1 MSEVTRDYLA
11 AKLLHW
17 EQYMLHYEL
26 PDWEGL
32 PDLELYMDQ
41 VVALI
46 TRYLEI
52 LPRAGATDGVV
63 TPSAINNY
71 VRMRVMPAPVRK
83 KYTRV
88 HLAYLV
94 LICLLK
100 QTLTLAEIQVILPVD
115 LPESEVHTIY
125 DGFVSRLHD
134 TSRLF
139 IDQVRA
145 EAQGVLEPGNGE
157 TQVETAEG
165 LMLTTAVSSVLNRLL
180 ATRLLKLQ
188 GQLRED
194 PNPPAPAPAEEETE

>member
-1 MSEVTRDYLA
+1 MMEVSRDYLA

-17 EQYMLHYEL
+17 KQYMLDYEL

-52 LPRAGATDGVV
+52 LPRAGATDGVI
-63 TPSAINNY
+63 TPSAVNNY

-115 LPESEVHTIY
+115 LPESEVRTIY

-139 IDQVRA
+139 IDQVKV
-145 EAQGVLEPGNGE
+145 EAQGVLEPGN
-157 TQVETAEG
+157 TVAPAETAEG

-188 GQLRED
+188 SQIRED
-194 PNPPAPAPAEEETE
+194 PGLTAPAEEKAE

>member
-88 HLAYLV
+88 HL
-94 LICLLK
+94 
-100 QTLTLAEIQVILPVD
+100 
-115 LPESEVHTIY
+115 PESEVRTIY

-139 IDQVRA
+139 IDQVRV
-145 EAQGVLEPGNGE
+145 EAQGVLEPGSTGA
-157 TQVETAEG
+157 QVETAEG

-194 PNPPAPAPAEEETE
+194 PSLAAPAEEKAE

>member
-1 MSEVTRDYLA
+1 MTEVTRDYLA

-17 EQYMLHYEL
+17 EQYMLNYEL
-26 PDWEGL
+26 PDWKGL

-52 LPRAGATDGVV
+52 LPRAGASDGVV

-71 VRMRVMPAPVRK
+71 ARMRVMPAPVRK

-88 HLAYLV
+88 HLAYLI

-115 LPESEVHTIY
+115 LTESEVRTIY

-139 IDQVRA
+139 IDQVRT
-145 EAQGVLEPGNGE
+145 EAQGVLEPESVE

-165 LMLTTAVSSVLNRLL
+165 FMLTTAVSSVLNRLL

-188 GQLRED
+188 NQLRED
-194 PNPPAPAPAEEETE
+194 PDLAAPQQEKTEE

>member
-1 MSEVTRDYLA
+1 MTEVTRDYLA

-17 EQYMLHYEL
+17 EQYMLNYEL
-26 PDWEGL
+26 PDWKGL
-32 PDLELYMDQ
+32 PDLELCMDQ

-52 LPRAGATDGVV
+52 LPRTGASDGVV

-88 HLAYLV
+88 HLAYLI

-115 LPESEVHTIY
+115 LTESEVRTIY

-139 IDQVRA
+139 IDQVRT
-145 EAQGVLEPGNGE
+145 EAQGVLEPESVE

-188 GQLRED
+188 NQLRED
-194 PNPPAPAPAEEETE
+194 PDLAAPQQEKTEE

>member
-1 MSEVTRDYLA
+1 MMEVSRDYLA

-17 EQYMLHYEL
+17 EQYMLDYEL

-52 LPRAGATDGVV
+52 LPRAGATDGVI

-100 QTLTLAEIQVILPVD
+100 QALTLAEIQVILPVD
-115 LPESEVHTIY
+115 LPEAEVRTIY

-139 IDQVRA
+139 IDQVKV
-145 EAQGVLEPGNGE
+145 EAQGVLEPGN
-157 TQVETAEG
+157 TVAPVETAEG

-188 GQLRED
+188 SQIRED
-194 PNPPAPAPAEEETE
+194 PGPAAPAEEKAE